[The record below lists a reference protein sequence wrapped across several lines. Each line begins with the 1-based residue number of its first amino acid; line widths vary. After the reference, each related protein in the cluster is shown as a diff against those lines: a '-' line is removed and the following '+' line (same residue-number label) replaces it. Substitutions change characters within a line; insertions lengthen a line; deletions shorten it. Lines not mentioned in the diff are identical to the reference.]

1 MVFKR
6 GQIFLANFNPSK
18 GNEPGKIR
26 PCLILQSDLLN
37 DISHP
42 TTTVIPLTTQLN
54 EAVPLR
60 YRINARSKLQHNS
73 DLMLDQS
80 RTIDNQRFIGDAI
93 AELTAGELAQ
103 LNEYLQIVLGFQD

>member
-26 PCLILQSDLLN
+26 PCLILQTDLLN
-37 DISHP
+37 DIGHP

-54 EAVPLR
+54 EAAPLR
-60 YRINARSKLQHNS
+60 YRINARSKLKHNS

-93 AELTAGELAQ
+93 AELTAGESVQ